1 MAEQQWTTRPERP
14 EDAEAVHRVNLAAFG
29 RPDEA
34 DLVEA
39 LRADPAWIEGLSLLA
54 VDDADRPVGHALLT
68 RCHIGDTPALALAPC
83 AVLPEH
89 QRTGAGAAAIRAA
102 LAAARA
108 RDEHAVVVLGHPGYY
123 PRFGFERASATG
135 VRVPFEVPDEALM
148 VLGLQEDRPL
158 PSGTVRYAEAFG
170 L

>member
-1 MAEQQWTTRPERP
+1 MVEQHWRTRPERP
-14 EDAEAVHRVNLAAFG
+14 EDAEAVHRLNLAAFG

-68 RCHIGDTPALALAPC
+68 RCHIGDAPALALAPC
-83 AVLPEH
+83 AVLPGH
-89 QRTGAGAAAIRAA
+89 QRTGAGTAAIRAA
-102 LAAARA
+102 LEAARS
-108 RDEHAVVVLGHPGYY
+108 RGEHAVVVLGHPEYY
-123 PRFGFERASATG
+123 PRFGFDRASAAG

-148 VLGLQEDRPL
+148 VLGLHKGRPL
-158 PSGTVRYAEAFG
+158 PSGAVRYAAAFG